1 MQHLAKGS
9 RQLLF
14 ALLLTCTAGVV
25 HAVDGVIEINDARA
39 IAGGIT
45 GGDGPGY
52 FITIDESGSYRL
64 TGNLDSGSQVAIR
77 ISAPDVT
84 LDLNGFT
91 IKGDGTVFIDG
102 VSVGTNSPNVE
113 IRNGTI
119 RDFGRH
125 GIFAL
130 STSPGTRIIDVRAI
144 DNGIFGL
151 NLENEGS
158 LVRGCTVTGSG
169 SSGIRAL
176 GDSTVLGNTV
186 MDNGA
191 VGLTGSIGTGYGK
204 NVFTE
209 NNGGSANPQVSG
221 GVDLGDNVCGTN
233 TTCP

>member
-1 MQHLAKGS
+1 M
-9 RQLLF
+9 
-14 ALLLTCTAGVV
+14 
-25 HAVDGVIEINDARA
+25 DGVIEINDARA
-39 IAGGIT
+39 VAGGIT
-45 GGDGPGY
+45 SGDTAGY
-52 FITIDESGSYRL
+52 PVIIDEGGSYRL
-64 TGNLDSGSQVAIR
+64 TGNLDSGAQVAIR
-77 ISAPDVT
+77 ISVPDVT

-91 IKGDGTVFIDG
+91 IEGDGTPFIDG
-102 VSVGTNSPNVE
+102 VSVGANSPNVE

-130 STSPGTRIIDVRAI
+130 STSPGTRVIDVRVI

-169 SSGIRAL
+169 GGGIRAL
-176 GDSTVLGNTV
+176 SRSTVLGNTV
-186 MDNGA
+186 MDNGGL
-191 VGLTGSIGTGYGK
+191 GLTGSIATGYGK

-221 GVDLGDNVCGTN
+221 GVDLGDNVCGFD

>member
-45 GGDGPGY
+45 AGDAAGY
-52 FITIDESGSYRL
+52 SVSINESGSYRL

-91 IKGDGTVFIDG
+91 IKGDGTPFIDG
-102 VSVGTNSPNVE
+102 VSVSGSTPNVE

-130 STSPGTRIIDVRAI
+130 ST
-144 DNGIFGL
+144 
-151 NLENEGS
+151 
-158 LVRGCTVTGSG
+158 
-169 SSGIRAL
+169 
-176 GDSTVLGNTV
+176 
-186 MDNGA
+186 
-191 VGLTGSIGTGYGK
+191 
-204 NVFTE
+204 
-209 NNGGSANPQVSG
+209 
-221 GVDLGDNVCGTN
+221 
-233 TTCP
+233 